1 MGTFSLRRKG
11 KIPWVWNWSSFF
23 IAENFSALNLLASI
37 PYLLTALF
45 FLWYVYSRMS
55 EAGNLGKER
64 GIRFVQKG
72 ILVGNQILNIR

>member
-1 MGTFSLRRKG
+1 MGTFVLRRRG
-11 KIPWVWNWSSFF
+11 EIPWVWNWSSFF
-23 IAENFSALNLLASI
+23 ITENISALNLLISI
-37 PYLLTALF
+37 PFLLTASF

-72 ILVGNQILNIR
+72 ILFGNQILNIR